1 MKTDRDAYGRQ
12 LLAQYEGQEPT
23 AEIVERDD
31 GYVDTGSE
39 AGAYFEP
46 YSRWPAI
53 EQRAIKFAKGR
64 VLDIGC
70 GAGRHALYLQ
80 EKGLDVTGI
89 DSSPGAIKV
98 CRLRGVKK
106 ALVRPISDVDKFK
119 AGSFDTVLMLGNNFG
134 LFGSAAG
141 AERLLNKL
149 SRITSSDAII
159 IAGTRDPHITTNADH
174 LRYQRLNKKRG
185 RLPGQIRL
193 RVRFGKITGE
203 WMDYLLASPRE
214 METLLKGSGWEIER
228 LIGTGEPSYFAIIRK
243 KGSD

>member
-106 ALVRPISDVDKFK
+106 ALVRPISDLDKFK

>member
-53 EQRAIKFAKGR
+53 EQRAIKFAQGR

>member
-31 GYVDTGSE
+31 GYIDNGSE
-39 AGAYFEP
+39 PGAYFEP
-46 YSRWPAI
+46 YSRWSAI
-53 EQRAIKFAKGR
+53 EQRAIKFAQGR

-80 EKGLDVTGI
+80 EKGMDVTGI

-119 AGSFDTVLMLGNNFG
+119 PGSFDTVLMLGNNFG
-134 LFGSAAG
+134 LFGSAAK
-141 AERLLNKL
+141 AKRLLKKL
-149 SRITSSDAII
+149 SRITADDAIL
-159 IAGTRDPHITTNADH
+159 IAGTRDPHITTDADH
-174 LRYQRLNKKRG
+174 LRYHRSNKRRG

-193 RVRFGKITGE
+193 RVRFGKIVGE
-203 WMDYLLASPRE
+203 WMDYLLVSPRE
-214 METLLKGSGWEIER
+214 MEQVLKGSGWEIER
-228 LIGTGEPSYFAIIRK
+228 LIGTGEPGYFAVIRK
-243 KGSD
+243 KESD